1 MTDQPYTPP
10 PGDQAQLD
18 ALDAYLPLLNNL
30 IALAQDHYDDT
41 ALLARLLRD
50 GSPLVVGEEKVV
62 YRDQAYK
69 AQGASARAM
78 LQAFAAMQGA
88 AQRVGDAIAK
98 HELKLSRAKP
108 DVVTGQKGA
117 PKRRKGS

>member
-18 ALDAYLPLLNNL
+18 ALEEYLPLLNNL
-30 IALAQDHYDDT
+30 IAAAQDHYDDSV
-41 ALLARLLRD
+41 LLARLLRD
-50 GSPLVVGEEKVV
+50 GSPLVVGEEKVI

-69 AQGASARAM
+69 AQGDTARAM
-78 LQAFAAMQGA
+78 LQAFAAMQQA

-98 HELKLSRAKP
+98 HELKLSRAVP

-117 PKRRKGS
+117 PRQH